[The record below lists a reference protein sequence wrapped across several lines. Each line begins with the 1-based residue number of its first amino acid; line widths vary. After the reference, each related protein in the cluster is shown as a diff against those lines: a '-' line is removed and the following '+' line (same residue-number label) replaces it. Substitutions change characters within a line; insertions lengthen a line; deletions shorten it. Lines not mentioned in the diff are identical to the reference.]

1 MLNVGRFNELIAI
14 KELPRGLQLD
24 GGSHGEI
31 LLPKQYV
38 KEYMKVGDALNVFIY
53 RDSEGRL
60 IATTKTPY
68 AQVGDF
74 AHLNVVDESPV
85 GMFLDWGLPKDI
97 LVPFSEQNHRLEKG
111 KQALVRIYLDDA
123 ERLVASAKIDS
134 FLHDTDEN
142 DHYKNGDEVNII
154 IAGKSDLGVKVIV
167 DGAYWGLVYHS
178 DVFENLLRGDKKKAY
193 VQRVRE
199 DKKLEI
205 SLKAPGFARVE
216 GLALEVLEK
225 LQAEDGFLPIS
236 DKSDPK
242 KIKDVFKCSKNSF
255 KQAIGVLYKA
265 RIITIEK
272 TGITLIAED

>member
-1 MLNVGRFNELIAI
+1 MLNVGRFNDLTVL
-14 KELPRGLQLD
+14 KESTRGLELD
-24 GGSHGEI
+24 GGKDGEI
-31 LLPKQYV
+31 LLPNQYV
-38 KEYMKVGDALNVFIY
+38 KEGMKAGDTLNVFIY

-74 AHLNVVDESPV
+74 AYLNVVDESPV

-97 LVPFSEQNHRLEKG
+97 LVPFAEQNHRLEKG

-123 ERLVASAKIDS
+123 RRLVASAKIDS
-134 FLHDTDEN
+134 FLHDADDE

-154 IAGKSDLGVKVIV
+154 IAGKSDLGIKVII
-167 DGAYWGLVYHS
+167 DGAYWGLIYHS
-178 DVFENLLRGDKKKAY
+178 DVFEGLQRGDKKKAY
-193 VQRVRE
+193 IQRVRE
-199 DKKLEI
+199 DKKLEV
-205 SLKAPGFARVE
+205 SLKAPGFAKVE

-225 LQAEDGFLPIS
+225 LQAEDGFLALS
-236 DKSDPK
+236 DKSEPA
-242 KIKDVFKCSKNSF
+242 KIKAVFKCSKNSF

-272 TGITLIAED
+272 HGITLIAED

>member
-1 MLNVGRFNELIAI
+1 MVKIGRFNELTIV

-24 GGSHGEI
+24 GGKDGEI

-38 KEYMKVGDALNVFIY
+38 SEAMAIGQTVKVFIY
-53 RDSEGRL
+53 RDSEDRL
-60 IATTKTPY
+60 IATTQTPY

-97 LVPFSEQNHRLEKG
+97 LVPFAEQNHRLEKG
-111 KQALVRIYLDDA
+111 KQALVRIYVDDSD
-123 ERLVASAKIDS
+123 RLCASAKIDS
-134 FLHDTDEN
+134 FLHDTDDEG
-142 DHYKNGDEVNII
+142 HYKNGDEVSIL

-167 DGAYWGLVYHS
+167 DGAYWGLIYHS
-178 DVFENLLRGDKKKAY
+178 DVFETLQRGDKKKAY
-193 VQRVRE
+193 IQRVRE
-199 DKKLEI
+199 DKKLEV
-205 SLKAPGFARVE
+205 SLKAPGFAKVE

-225 LQAEDGFLPIS
+225 LQAEEGYLALS
-236 DKSDPK
+236 DKSEPA
-242 KIKDVFKCSKNSF
+242 KIKAVFKCSKNSF

-272 TGITLIAED
+272 HGITLIAEN